1 MHEEPNAFRPA
12 IPSQRFADSRAQD
25 ILGVALD
32 REAMGE
38 AALVT
43 SFGTES
49 AVLLHMAA
57 EIRDDVEVLFVD
69 TLKHFPE
76 TLEYKSQL
84 TERLGLKCVRDIKPD
99 ADDLL
104 AKDPKG
110 IRWSYDPDQC
120 CALRKV
126 TPLET
131 MLSGFP
137 GWITGRKGFQNSER
151 EAVAPFEQ
159 VGEQWRANPLYNWSK
174 QDLEDYFE
182 KHDLPRH
189 PLEAEGYL
197 SVGCAPCTSKVLPGE
212 DIRAGRW
219 RAFDKS
225 ECGIH
230 GLPGKGG

>member
-1 MHEEPNAFRPA
+1 
-12 IPSQRFADSRAQD
+12 
-25 ILGVALD
+25 
-32 REAMGE
+32 MGD

-49 AVLLHMAA
+49 AVLLHMASQ
-57 EIRDDVEVLFVD
+57 IRDDVEVLFVD

-76 TLEYKSQL
+76 TLDYKAEITAL
-84 TERLGLKCVRDIKPD
+84 LGLRNVRNIEPD
-99 ADDLL
+99 PEALL
-104 AKDPKG
+104 TKDPKG

-120 CALRKV
+120 CAMRKV
-126 TPLET
+126 AALDAAIA
-131 MLSGFP
+131 GFA

-151 EAVAPFEQ
+151 EAIAPFEL
-159 VGEQWRANPLYNWSK
+159 VAGQWRANPLYNWSK
-174 QDLEDYFE
+174 EDLENYFE
-182 KHDLPRH
+182 QHGLPRH

-197 SVGCAPCTSKVLPGE
+197 SVGCAPCTSMVLPGE

-230 GLPGKGG
+230 DIAGKND